1 MNDQIKKHVATFT
14 KDLGSDII
22 QIANTYFMYIAQN
35 LIMYDGH
42 KIPVNVIRN
51 DMAKVEYVEFLDI
64 SILRKAV
71 GPIHFITL
79 NRFYNFDNMLL
90 VSSENFIFTNEYDIF
105 NKVIKYIQREQ
116 GEIFKIDKD
125 REYILFEIKDKN
137 DIISIDFMYLKEED
151 GFIIEVSKPLKYT
164 EYTSEYDKF
173 AKKFII
179 HFKPKNQSIAID
191 LATF

>member
-1 MNDQIKKHVATFT
+1 MF
-14 KDLGSDII
+14 
-22 QIANTYFMYIAQN
+22 
-35 LIMYDGH
+35 DGH

-79 NRFYNFDNMLL
+79 NRIYNFNDSLY
-90 VSSENFIFTNEYDIF
+90 VSSENFIFTNDYDIF

-116 GEIFKIDKD
+116 GEIFDIDED
-125 REYILFEIKDKN
+125 REYILFKIRDVN
-137 DIISIDFMYLKEED
+137 GVYNSISIDFMYLKEED
-151 GFIIEVSKPLKYT
+151 GFIIEVSKVLKYT
-164 EYTSEYDKF
+164 EEYDKF